1 MGARHVRQQYR
12 FQSRRTHGVWHGADL
27 DHLHGWAHLHETLS
41 RQLSLADVISRKV
54 RRAVETGGPF
64 VRVRDLF

>member
-1 MGARHVRQQYR
+1 MDG
-12 FQSRRTHGVWHGADL
+12 L
-27 DHLHGWAHLHETLS
+27 DLHETLS
-41 RQLSLADVISRKV
+41 RQLSVADVIVRKV